1 MLIIVS
7 PKTMKNKNRCYI
19 ILVIIIIIIIIIIV
33 IIVNNNFNKR
43 RRKLK
48 HYENLCEELSQGFE
62 SVIYVNLSMGALGLS
77 GKGSKNFYDL
87 LKMTLKKDHTNYL
100 IKKIT
105 SCWIRT
111 TYYIFCKKNIMG

>member
-1 MLIIVS
+1 
-7 PKTMKNKNRCYI
+7 MKNKNRCYI

-100 IKKIT
+100 IKKLRHAALEQHTIFFAKRT
-105 SCWIRT
+105 SWDKPDLLCW
-111 TYYIFCKKNIMG
+111 

>member
-1 MLIIVS
+1 
-7 PKTMKNKNRCYI
+7 MKNKNRCYI
-19 ILVIIIIIIIIIIV
+19 IIVINIIIIIIIV
-33 IIVNNNFNKR
+33 IIVNSNFNKR

-48 HYENLCEELSQGFE
+48 RYENLCEELSQGFE

-77 GKGSKNFYDL
+77 EKGSKNFYDL

-105 SCWIRT
+105 SCSMRT
-111 TYYIFCKKNIMG
+111 TYYIFCKKNRSWDKPDLLCW